1 LKWSARFQALK
12 PEPSG
17 GRPWEER
24 HPARGIP
31 RAQPRD
37 VRSAGCDTSVF
48 DVSFGMFSVKT
59 VFCPIAEE
67 LSIASSLLVLSS
79 LLSSDG
85 SIFFDELV
93 SLSVGLTF
101 DCH

>member
-1 LKWSARFQALK
+1 MLVLAQDTVAPLSKSIAFLGTPVRRLLVSAHS
-12 PEPSG
+12 PEWLNLVCTNFP
-17 GRPWEER
+17 
-24 HPARGIP
+24 
-31 RAQPRD
+31 
-37 VRSAGCDTSVF
+37 VF

-67 LSIASSLLVLSS
+67 LSIASSLLVLSL

-85 SIFFDELV
+85 STFFDEPV